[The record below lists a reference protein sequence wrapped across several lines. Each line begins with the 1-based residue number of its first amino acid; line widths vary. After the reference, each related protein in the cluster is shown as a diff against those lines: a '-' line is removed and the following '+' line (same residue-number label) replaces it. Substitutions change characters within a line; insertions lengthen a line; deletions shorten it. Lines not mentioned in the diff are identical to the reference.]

1 MDMRMRVSK
10 ASERDI
16 EAAGDAMSVLNAI
29 STDYYPTLGDDEG
42 QTPTFFDPDDPAHL
56 RRFYDLMAATLNKSA
71 GWPNRVIGGM
81 CFVVLYEVNEIVD
94 PAADTLELHPRFARV
109 AAQRDQ
115 LLAEMRNIAL
125 AKPSEWDPEV
135 RDQFQEWAQNRARA
149 AIARVEGDGG

>member
-1 MDMRMRVSK
+1 MKMAK
-10 ASERDI
+10 PNKRDV
-16 EAAGDAMSVLNAI
+16 EAAGDAMSILNDI
-29 STDYYPTLGDDEG
+29 SNGYYPARDGDVDEE
-42 QTPTFFDPDDPAHL
+42 TPTRFDPDNPAHL
-56 RRFYDLMAATLNKSA
+56 RRFYDLMNATLNKSA

-94 PAADTLELHPRFARV
+94 PAADTLELHPRFAQV